1 MNTESQQCRQ
11 LLLLLLHLLLLHS
24 WVSVPTVRW
33 AMKPFR
39 FLRGVRWQRNNYAE
53 TDWGDAAIDS
63 STGTLIGWVTWTK
76 EDATGFS
83 MLQTEAIMANICTKI
98 RGELNT
104 SHVAYSDLGLCTGTI
119 WIRNPYTIQRQID
132 LLYWFIHSLFD
143 FAIICQ
149 STNRSISRSVNQ
161 SICQSVELSISHS
174 VNQPFGQS
182 VNRSL
187 NQSVQ
192 RCVLFRSINYR
203 QSVSDQLINK
213 SVTQLASQSVDQS
226 VFRLFSQNSYQ
237 RLRRKIVRAIMRS
250 GLNVV
255 I

>member
-83 MLQTEAIMANICTKI
+83 MLQTEAIMANIWTKI
-98 RGELNT
+98 RGELTT
-104 SHVAYSDLGLCTGTI
+104 SHVAYSDLGLMH
-119 WIRNPYTIQRQID
+119 RDHLNKKS
-132 LLYWFIHSLFD
+132 LYHPT
-143 FAIICQ
+143 
-149 STNRSISRSVNQ
+149 TNRFTLLIHTFIVWFCNH
-161 SICQSVELSISHS
+161 LSI
-174 VNQPFGQS
+174 N
-182 VNRSL
+182 
-187 NQSVQ
+187 
-192 RCVLFRSINYR
+192 
-203 QSVSDQLINK
+203 
-213 SVTQLASQSVDQS
+213 
-226 VFRLFSQNSYQ
+226 
-237 RLRRKIVRAIMRS
+237 
-250 GLNVV
+250 
-255 I
+255 